1 MVGARVVVSSAGVVV
16 DGFGGGVGV
25 GSAAL
30 LVVAGFVG
38 VGATLTTAGDETRVG
53 VAAGTEDERCLQR
66 LVFWRL
72 RRGLTGTSRGAGAA
86 TRAARA

>member
-1 MVGARVVVSSAGVVV
+1 VVGAGVVV
-16 DGFGGGVGV
+16 GSAWVVAGEGVGV

-38 VGATLTTAGDETRVG
+38 VGATLTTAGDDETRVE

-66 LVFWRL
+66 WVFWRL
-72 RRGLTGTSRGAGAA
+72 RRGLAGMSRGAGAA

>member
-1 MVGARVVVSSAGVVV
+1 VVGAGVVV
-16 DGFGGGVGV
+16 GSAWVVAGEGVGV

-38 VGATLTTAGDETRVG
+38 VGATLTTAGDEMRVE
-53 VAAGTEDERCLQR
+53 VAAGAEDERCLQR

-72 RRGLTGTSRGAGAA
+72 RRGLAGMSRGAGAA